1 MTLRLP
7 MLSSQVFSLIAEYV
21 GRDCLDLLAC
31 LDLAAAATSTGSLQ
45 LKVHGAAPSCADASS
60 SSGGAGGKAASNSST
75 TDSSSG
81 GVLWPV
87 YVINDVNLLTVLDTV
102 KLVLDYS
109 S

>member
-7 MLSSQVFSLIAEYV
+7 LLSSQVFSLIAEYV

-45 LKVHGAAPSCADASS
+45 LKVHGAAPSCANTSS
-60 SSGGAGGKAASNSST
+60 SSGGGGKAASNST

-102 KLVLDYS
+102 KLILDYS

>member
-1 MTLRLP
+1 

-45 LKVHGAAPSCADASS
+45 LKVHGAAPSCANTSS
-60 SSGGAGGKAASNSST
+60 SSGGGGKAASNST

-102 KLVLDYS
+102 KLILDYS